1 MSEQE
6 CAIGEQVDEV
16 LEHAPQR
23 AALDMLRQSND
34 ATLDRL
40 AARGVTVDK
49 TDVTNIHL
57 AVLLDVL
64 LGDGNDIRRLTYE
77 YRVQQIVAEQ
87 LVVAE
92 QQLTKQTLLQ
102 GINLPPSQIP
112 RG

>member
-1 MSEQE
+1 MSDQE
-6 CAIGEQVDEV
+6 RAIGEQVDEV

-34 ATLDRL
+34 ATLNRL

-57 AVLLDVL
+57 AVLLDLL

-87 LVVAE
+87 LAVAE
-92 QQLTKQTLLQ
+92 QQLTRQTLLQ